1 MTKPTTVQ
9 RNVTLQTEAKSA
21 ENLQGKPFPCPL
33 CGVALP
39 LELTRKEK
47 PYCTCNGCGIQ
58 IFFRGKAGIR
68 RLQELLK
75 TQQPIVEDFRD
86 SSMAVALYNRLAHL
100 KEKRNELEQEQGI
113 IFRDEDLDAAI
124 DAINREIQETQSQ
137 LLKAGKR
144 K

>member
-1 MTKPTTVQ
+1 MSRPTAVQ
-9 RNVTLQTEAKSA
+9 RNVTLRNEAKPA

-68 RLQELLK
+68 RLHELLK
-75 TQQPIVEDFRD
+75 TQQPIAEDFCD
-86 SSMAVALYNRLAHL
+86 SSVAVALYNRLAHL
-100 KEKRNELEQEQGI
+100 KEKCDELEQKQGI

-124 DAINREIQETQSQ
+124 DAINLEIGETQSQ